1 MSVSRDLATQID
13 LAIAWGEHTP
23 HWLKIAEQLVREA
36 PRAAGQAALDE
47 CQRRDLV
54 RLNAV
59 AEQATREQANLV
71 PAAWLHRRHDE
82 LQRLRRIL
90 DE

>member
-1 MSVSRDLATQID
+1 MSLSPDLATQIE
-13 LAIAWGEHTP
+13 LAIAWGEHASY
-23 HWLKIAEQLVREA
+23 WLGIAEQLVREA
-36 PRAAGQAALDE
+36 PCAAAQTALDE

-54 RLNAV
+54 RLNQL
-59 AEQATREQANLV
+59 AERANTEQANLV
-71 PAAWLHRRHDE
+71 PMEWFHRRNDQ